1 MLKLRGKALLRM
13 RAGNSVPNRCKLRI
27 LSVEFIS
34 ETVGDKLHCQEG
46 NSPEHQLRPLNN
58 SSVIKEVGVQK
69 QSGGLLRS
77 SNPLKS
83 A

>member
-1 MLKLRGKALLRM
+1 M
-13 RAGNSVPNRCKLRI
+13 RAGNSVPNRCKLRM
-27 LSVEFIS
+27 LNVKFTSK
-34 ETVGDKLHCQEG
+34 TVGDKLHCQEG

-58 SSVIKEVGVQK
+58 YSVAKEVGVLK

>member
-1 MLKLRGKALLRM
+1 MTGIHY
-13 RAGNSVPNRCKLRI
+13 VFPP
-27 LSVEFIS
+27 
-34 ETVGDKLHCQEG
+34 DKDDMEDAI
-46 NSPEHQLRPLNN
+46 
-58 SSVIKEVGVQK
+58 VIKEVGLHK